1 MQFQSSET
9 LPVKDIYIT
18 MSLPKND
25 VQSFDRTKV
34 TKVTK
39 NKKKFFVIETYR
51 RKNQNSQQYYELK
64 FDCATRNFA
73 WIVKPGVNKGYW

>member
-51 RKNQNSQQYYELK
+51 RKNQNS
-64 FDCATRNFA
+64 
-73 WIVKPGVNKGYW
+73 